1 VKNLKEYRTV
11 ASSSQSSVKIRI
23 FVFETRKITEKKE
36 KDNIECARVRK
47 RVKKIISG
55 RRNPDRFCIE
65 RRGARCR
72 YVAKA
77 RSLICDPEKYGYG

>member
-1 VKNLKEYRTV
+1 VENLKEYRTV
-11 ASSSQSSVKIRI
+11 ASLVKIRT
-23 FVFETRKITEKKE
+23 FVFETKKITKKKE
-36 KDNIECARVRK
+36 KDNIECARVQI

-65 RRGARCR
+65 RRSARCR

-77 RSLICDPEKYGYG
+77 RFLICDPEKYGYG